1 MLITEKIRGK
11 SKLKRIIVKLK
22 LRVAEEEIVHLH

>member
-1 MLITEKIRGK
+1 MLITGKIRGK
-11 SKLKRIIVKLK
+11 NKLKRIIVKLK